1 MDKILAGHKLR
12 RFRQALDLSQS
23 AMAETLGIS
32 PSYLNLL
39 EHNQRPLTAAI
50 LLKIGSSFNINTNAI
65 EIEILP

>member
-12 RFRQALDLSQS
+12 RLRQTLDLSQS
-23 AMAETLGIS
+23 VMAETLGIS

-50 LLKIGSSFNINTNAI
+50 LLKIGSSFNINIMEFA
-65 EIEILP
+65 